1 MDRLT
6 QLLLLIP
13 DNQYVT
19 HAQLSEQLNVTNRTI
34 YNDVFKLNKLLKNH
48 GAQIIS
54 KPRLGLKLEISSHNK
69 YQKLVEKMKT
79 DEMLANDNAEV
90 RINKIIVRLITS
102 LHSIKMDDL
111 CDELYVSRSTLKND
125 LKKVRNFISFFNL
138 QIDFKPYEGMKINGE
153 EKNLRRCLAKVKRNQ
168 IIKDDSFM
176 SYDLEV
182 ISGILK
188 RVFRNRGF
196 KMSEYAFHNLVTH
209 LYIALSRIQLGNILE
224 DNYNQVEHLDEN
236 DYIIAEAIVSE
247 LEDKYEVVFP
257 KNELNYIMIHLSS
270 KKMITEQ
277 NNTVVSSDIYEIVIS
292 MLKEI
297 NNTFHFD
304 FRHDFELITLLA
316 LHLMPLKIRL
326 IYDLKSE
333 NPLMAQIRESY
344 PLAYEMASISSD
356 ILYKKYGKR
365 VTGGEMAYIALHFNV
380 AIERQ
385 KKTNKK
391 NVLIVCGT
399 GRGTAELLA
408 YQVEERYGKYINV
421 IKTHESIDFS
431 DIDFKNIDY
440 VLTTVHINETIP
452 VPIIEIKS
460 FLIDEQDGIL
470 KDYFK
475 ADHQNHILSYFT
487 PELFIPNISQDKK
500 EDILKLMC
508 EFVRQHKNIPEN
520 FYELILERERIGS
533 TSFGNYIAI
542 PHPYKPIGEES
553 FVVIGVLENP
563 ILWDNEMVQIIFL
576 LSMKEGGDEHLQLFY
591 KIASKLLRNKK
602 FISMLIRNQSYEQL
616 LSIIELLSNNDFH
629 ID

>member
-13 DNQYVT
+13 ENQYIT

-34 YNDVFKLNKLLKNH
+34 YNDVFKVNKLLKNH
-48 GAQIIS
+48 GTQIIS
-54 KPRLGLKLEISSHNK
+54 KPRLGLKLEISNHNK
-69 YQKLVEKMKT
+69 YQEFVEKMKT
-79 DEMLANDNAEV
+79 DEMLTNDNAEV
-90 RINKIIVRLITS
+90 RMNKIIVYLITS

-111 CDELYVSRSTLKND
+111 CDEFYVSRSTLKND
-125 LKKVRNFISFFNL
+125 LKKVRYFISPYDL
-138 QIDFKPYEGMKINGE
+138 HIDFKPYEGMKINGE
-153 EKNLRRCLAKVKRNQ
+153 EKNLRRCLAKVERSQ

-182 ISGILK
+182 IGGILK
-188 RVFRNRGF
+188 HVFRNHDF
-196 KMSEYAFHNLVTH
+196 KMSEYAFHNLATH

-224 DNYNQVEHLDEN
+224 NNYNHVEHYNEN
-236 DYIIAEAIVSE
+236 DYIVAESIISE

-270 KKMITEQ
+270 KKIITEQ

-304 FRHDFELITLLA
+304 FRHDFELITLLS

-326 IYDLKSE
+326 IYDLRFE
-333 NPLMAQIRESY
+333 NPLMDQIRESY
-344 PLAYEMASISSD
+344 PLAYEMASISGE
-356 ILYKKYGKR
+356 ILYKKYRKR
-365 VTGGEMAYIALHFNV
+365 VTGDEMAYIALHFNV

-385 KKTNKK
+385 KKINKK

-408 YQVEERYGKYINV
+408 YQVKERYGKYINV
-421 IKTHESIDFS
+421 IKTHESIEFS

-440 VLTTVHINETIP
+440 VLTTIHINETIP

-460 FLIDEQDGIL
+460 FLIDEQDIIL
-470 KDYFK
+470 NDYFK

-487 PELFIPNISQDKK
+487 PELFIPNISLDKK
-500 EDILKLMC
+500 EDILNLMC
-508 EFVRQHKNIPEN
+508 EFVKQQKNIPEN
-520 FYELILERERIGS
+520 FHELVLERERIGS

-553 FVVIGVLENP
+553 FVAIGVLENP
-563 ILWDNEMVQIIFL
+563 ILWDDEMVQIIFL

-602 FISMLIRNQSYEQL
+602 LILMLIRNQSYEQL

>member
-19 HAQLSEQLNVTNRTI
+19 QSQLSEQLNVTNRTI
-34 YNDVFKLNKLLKNH
+34 YNDVLKLNKLLINYGTK
-48 GAQIIS
+48 IIS
-54 KPRLGLKLEISSHNK
+54 KPRLGLKLEISNLNK
-69 YQKLVEKMKT
+69 YQEFVEKMKT
-79 DEMLANDNAEV
+79 DELLTTDNAEV
-90 RINKIIVRLITS
+90 RMYKIVVYLINS

-111 CDELYVSRSTLKND
+111 CEELYVSRSTLKND
-125 LKKVRNFISFFNL
+125 LKKVRYFIGHYDL
-138 QIDFKPYEGMKINGE
+138 HIDHKPYEGMKINGE
-153 EKNLRRCLAKVKRNQ
+153 EKNLRRCLAKVERSQ
-168 IIKDDSFM
+168 LMQDDNLM
-176 SYDLEV
+176 SYDLED
-182 ISGILK
+182 IGGILK
-188 RVFRNRGF
+188 HVFKNHNF
-196 KMSEYAFHNLVTH
+196 KISEYAFHNLVIH

-224 DNYNQVEHLDEN
+224 DNYNYIEHHNEK
-236 DYIIAEAIVSE
+236 DYIVAESIITE

-270 KKMITEQ
+270 KKIITEQ

-304 FRHDFELITLLA
+304 FRHDFDLITLLS
-316 LHLMPLKIRL
+316 LHLMLLKIRL
-326 IYDLKSE
+326 IYDLRFE
-333 NPLMAQIRESY
+333 NPLKDQIRESY
-344 PLAYEMASISSD
+344 PLAYEMASISSE
-356 ILYKKYGKR
+356 ILYEKYRKR
-365 VTGGEMAYIALHFNV
+365 VTSDEMAYIALHFGV

-408 YQVEERYGKYINV
+408 YQLQEKYSKYINV

-440 VLTTVHINETIP
+440 VLTTVHISETIP
-452 VPIIEIKS
+452 VPIIEIKP
-460 FLIDEQDGIL
+460 FLIDEQDIIL

-475 ADHQNHILSYFT
+475 ADYKNLILNYFA
-487 PELFIPNISQDKK
+487 PELFIPNISLDKK
-500 EDILKLMC
+500 EDILNFMC
-508 EFVRQHKNIPEN
+508 EFVKQKKNIPDN
-520 FYELILERERIGS
+520 FHELVLERERIGS

-553 FVVIGVLENP
+553 FVAIGVLENP
-563 ILWDNEMVQIIFL
+563 ILWDSEMVQIIFL
-576 LSMKEGGDEHLQLFY
+576 LSMQEGGNEHLQLFY
-591 KIASKLLRNKK
+591 KIVSRLLKNKNL
-602 FISMLIRNQSYEQL
+602 ISMLIRNQSYEQL
-616 LSIIELLSNNDFH
+616 LSIIELLSNN
-629 ID
+629 